1 MRDPL
6 LRSPLV
12 LWGGVEGKDHAIST
26 IHVGA
31 LPSIKIGLVTAL
43 ISSSWIYVTHLFLRW
58 KPLRRRRPPKPRRW
72 GLEETWRRGSRC
84 FCYPSGICWRRASIL
99 QSLFLCADRWRIT
112 PRAMRSRQADPSRRI
127 ILTLPTLIQFSQVLL
142 ISFNFFP
149 FRTLFHHIRRWHLR
163 HTFFFLFNYTRTY
176 KIK

>member
-1 MRDPL
+1 MSVHERPIVAI
-6 LRSPLV
+6 PPCLV
-12 LWGGVEGKDHAIST
+12 GGVEGKDHVIST

-43 ISSSWIYVTHLFLRW
+43 ISPSWIYVTHLFLRW

-99 QSLFLCADRWRIT
+99 QSLFVVWRSLENNAKSNEIPSGRPQST
-112 PRAMRSRQADPSRRI
+112 NHTYSPNFDP
-127 ILTLPTLIQFSQVLL
+127 ILTSSL
-142 ISFNFFP
+142 NF
-149 FRTLFHHIRRWHLR
+149 L
-163 HTFFFLFNYTRTY
+163 
-176 KIK
+176 

>member
-1 MRDPL
+1 MKAAASTTATKAKTMRTGRDMAARQPL
-6 LRSPLV
+6 LL
-12 LWGGVEGKDHAIST
+12 L
-26 IHVGA
+26 
-31 LPSIKIGLVTAL
+31 SIGNLLTTRVN
-43 ISSSWIYVTHLFLRW
+43 SSITF
-58 KPLRRRRPPKPRRW
+58 
-72 GLEETWRRGSRC
+72 
-84 FCYPSGICWRRASIL
+84 
-99 QSLFLCADRWRIT
+99 FLCADRWRIT

-176 KIK
+176 KIKKKKLKFKRRALGRDVLTARRLHWE

>member
-1 MRDPL
+1 MWLTSFFD
-6 LRSPLV
+6 
-12 LWGGVEGKDHAIST
+12 E
-26 IHVGA
+26 
-31 LPSIKIGLVTAL
+31 
-43 ISSSWIYVTHLFLRW
+43 
-58 KPLRRRRPPKPRRW
+58 
-72 GLEETWRRGSRC
+72 SRC
-84 FCYPSGICWRRASIL
+84 VDDGHQSQDDEDWKRHGGAAAAASVIHREFVDDAR
-99 QSLFLCADRWRIT
+99 QFFNHFLLCDDRWRIT

-176 KIK
+176 KIKKKKLKFKRRALGRDVLTARRLHWEWGPLPGRAAVPSPCVL